1 MTMFR
6 TQKTHDAYEQAKA
19 RGHLTSGV
27 CRMCEDETLV
37 EFTNWRIIT
46 NLFPYDN
53 IAQTHHLLIPK
64 RHVIEQ
70 ELTAQEVA
78 ELHNLKETKLND
90 TYTFIFE
97 PLPKQKSIP
106 QHFHLHLIV
115 PY

>member
-1 MTMFR
+1 MTLFR

-19 RGHLTSGV
+19 HGHLTSGI
-27 CRMCEDETLV
+27 CRMCNDETLV
-37 EFTNWRIIT
+37 EFTHWRIIT

-64 RHVIEQ
+64 RHVVER
-70 ELTAQEVA
+70 ELTPAEVA
-78 ELHNLKETKLND
+78 ELLNLKETSLND

-115 PY
+115 PL